1 MICESRNLLL
11 KSMPRLAVMVGWQK
25 NCPITATSLCRTN
38 GHALG
43 RWRGRPRAY
52 VVLVRAFFV
61 RLDGRDGVTDEM
73 HCGLQTDDDALLYFA

>member
-1 MICESRNLLL
+1 M
-11 KSMPRLAVMVGWQK
+11 
-25 NCPITATSLCRTN
+25 
-38 GHALG
+38 